1 MDDTVRIQQTPSSK
15 KRCRVIEDSNSSG
28 DEHPSPTH
36 LHLENDA
43 SGTVSPTQTTHL
55 GAPSKVLSEE
65 VMHCN
70 VAMYHTS
77 LDSLSASSSKA
88 SGLLYEQ
95 SREHSKLDKDQ
106 QFLYRCKDTF
116 AHLNLPGF

>member
-36 LHLENDA
+36 LSVENVA
-43 SGTVSPTQTTHL
+43 PGTVSPTQTTHL
-55 GAPSKVLSEE
+55 GAHSKLLSEE

-70 VAMYHTS
+70 VAMFHTS
-77 LDSLSASSSKA
+77 LDSLSASLSKA

-95 SREHSKLDKDQ
+95 SAEHLKLDKRH
-106 QFLYRCKDTF
+106 QFLYRFKDTF